1 MSGDSPLSWD
11 TFLSISEAS
20 GLDVNDPHMEELYA
34 FLQGILPLLRTVHD
48 LDLTGVDPA
57 TRYFPPQE

>member
-11 TFLSISEAS
+11 TFLRISEAS
-20 GLDVNDPHMEELYA
+20 GLDVDDPHMEELYA
-34 FLQGILPLLRTVHD
+34 FLQGIRPLLKTIHE

-57 TRYFPPQE
+57 IRYFAPQE